1 MENESNQASEM
12 RIQYH
17 DEPVRGAR
25 IKVIGVGG
33 GGGNAVNRMIQAR
46 MEGVEFIAANT
57 DVQALKL
64 SQAPVKLQ
72 LGVRLT
78 QGLGAGANPDVGRRA
93 ALEDSEKIIEALE
106 GADMVFVTAGL
117 GGGTGTGAAPVIA
130 SLASEMGI
138 LTVAVITR
146 PFAFEGKRRL
156 QQAERGMKELL
167 ESVDTM
173 IVIPNEKLLV
183 VAQDAGFFESFRIAD
198 DVLRQGVQGISDII
212 TISGI
217 INRDFADVKTTMAGM
232 GHAVMGTAVRS
243 GSHRAV
249 EAAQAAMASPL
260 LEAGAIDGARGIL
273 INITGSSSLKL
284 SEVNEASSLIQSAAH
299 EDANIIFGAVL
310 DEQMGDEVKI
320 TVIATGFRDQMPER
334 RARMLSI
341 GEVVVAEEPVLSVPV
356 VATGKWMS
364 EPAVP
369 VVAKVNAPAPFMSDL
384 EDDEMVAE
392 SDSATFFASSPASMA
407 GHGSQTAKVLVPD
420 AIPEPDFDD
429 DFSSGFGNR
438 EPELVAAAARP
449 QFAEMSEEP
458 TYKPLPRDYA
468 SDFGSGTGEGAGA
481 EEHRAQP
488 AAALFP
494 DSGEV
499 AQRDLDTPTFLRRL
513 RF

>member
-1 MENESNQASEM
+1 VKESLRQGGVVDALGAGCVLTGGGAMLPGMLDVTESQLRVPARTGCRCVLSHMPGELVHPGFWAVAIGMLLYAHRTRVTRARKTTVCAPSCAPCLQPVFKEPGTGIQPGTNRSRRNRKSRRAEPNGTAKNEAGEM

-33 GGGNAVNRMIQAR
+33 GGGNAVNRMIQAH

-78 QGLGAGANPDVGRRA
+78 SGLGAGANPDVGRRA

-173 IVIPNEKLLV
+173 IVIPNEKLLA
-183 VAQDAGFFESFRIAD
+183 VAKDAGFFESFRIAD

-212 TISGI
+212 TI
-217 INRDFADVKTTMAGM
+217 
-232 GHAVMGTAVRS
+232 
-243 GSHRAV
+243 
-249 EAAQAAMASPL
+249 P
-260 LEAGAIDGARGIL
+260 
-273 INITGSSSLKL
+273 
-284 SEVNEASSLIQSAAH
+284 ASS
-299 EDANIIFGAVL
+299 
-310 DEQMGDEVKI
+310 
-320 TVIATGFRDQMPER
+320 TAT
-334 RARMLSI
+334 L
-341 GEVVVAEEPVLSVPV
+341 
-356 VATGKWMS
+356 
-364 EPAVP
+364 
-369 VVAKVNAPAPFMSDL
+369 
-384 EDDEMVAE
+384 
-392 SDSATFFASSPASMA
+392 
-407 GHGSQTAKVLVPD
+407 
-420 AIPEPDFDD
+420 
-429 DFSSGFGNR
+429 
-438 EPELVAAAARP
+438 
-449 QFAEMSEEP
+449 P
-458 TYKPLPRDYA
+458 T
-468 SDFGSGTGEGAGA
+468 
-481 EEHRAQP
+481 
-488 AAALFP
+488 
-494 DSGEV
+494 
-499 AQRDLDTPTFLRRL
+499 
-513 RF
+513 